1 MDTLDTKNLKKRY
14 LIWFYKSVKEALDK
28 IERKFTQVDID
39 RYILDEL
46 RRLDKDRAVSSF
58 IADFRD
64 YTQKKENN
72 GLNLKFE
79 NNKLKPEYLFLT
91 LKLKAIE
98 KSICKELGRKALKQ
112 IKELYEKEMI
122 KRIIEEREHK
132 V

>member
-1 MDTLDTKNLKKRY
+1 MKSEDKKNLKKRY

-46 RRLDKDRAVSSF
+46 KRLDKDKVASPF
-58 IADFRD
+58 ISDFKE
-64 YTQKKENN
+64 YIQKKESN
-72 GLNLKFE
+72 GIKLKFE
-79 NNKLKPEYLFLT
+79 NNKLRPEYLFLT

-98 KSICKELGRKALKQ
+98 RSICKELGNKALKQ
-112 IKELYEKEMI
+112 IKDLYEKEMI
-122 KRIIEEREHK
+122 KRIIEERELK